1 MTALYSI
8 VGWLGRMNK
17 GALFL
22 CRYATIFLVAAITVV
37 VCAGVYWRYVL
48 NNSLSWT
55 EETAKFLMVWMVFT
69 GIPIALKTGGHA
81 AIDALPE
88 ALPARGRQML
98 YSFIYLVILLLM
110 VMLIYQGCAFAWNAR
125 VQNTATTQISMM
137 YVFGAMPVGGV
148 IMSFVSL
155 ELFLRSIIGIFKPA
169 DGIHLQDI
177 EMAKTSA
184 E

>member
-1 MTALYSI
+1 MNALYSV
-8 VGWLGRMNK
+8 VGWLGRFNK
-17 GALFL
+17 VTLYF
-22 CRYATIFLVAAITVV
+22 CRYATISLVAMITVV

-88 ALPARGRQML
+88 ALPARGRQLL
-98 YSFIYLVILLLM
+98 YGFIYLVILLLM
-110 VMLIYQGCAFAWNAR
+110 VVLVHQGCAFAWNAR

-137 YVFGAMPVGGV
+137 YVFGSMPVGGF
-148 IMSFVSL
+148 IMFFVAL
-155 ELFLRSIIGIFKPA
+155 ELFFQAIIGIFKPSE
-169 DGIHLQDI
+169 GIHLQEV
-177 EMAKTSA
+177 EMAESSA